1 MGEAMKEYIDS
12 GILEVFV
19 MGVATDEEVKELMFM
34 KAKYTEVGDALK
46 QLETDMEKLAAEMS
60 INPPPGTWDK
70 IEEEINDLIRRE
82 SQVQPVKFR
91 TDHGHNGHEKAVPED
106 QFIPIESE
114 SNHMR
119 LHKSWRW
126 VFAAVFVLGKIF
138 LGFAIYFYLENRQT
152 QQQLQELKTEIR
164 ELKKK

>member
-1 MGEAMKEYIDS
+1 MKKYIDS

-19 MGVATDEEVKELMFM
+19 MGAATDEEVRELMYM
-34 KAKYTEVGDALK
+34 KAKHPEVEEALK
-46 QLETDMEKLAAEMS
+46 QLETDMEKLAGEMA
-60 INPPPGTWDK
+60 IAPPPHMWEK
-70 IEEEINDLIRRE
+70 IEDEIDGLIH
-82 SQVQPVKFR
+82 QGNPAQPIKFR
-91 TDHGHNGHEKAVPED
+91 TSDDGRNKHKKTPPED

-152 QQQLQELKTEIR
+152 RQQLQELKTEIR
-164 ELKKK
+164 ELKKR

>member
-1 MGEAMKEYIDS
+1 MKEYIDS

-19 MGVATDEEVKELMFM
+19 MGVATDEEVKELMYI
-34 KAKYTEVGDALK
+34 KAKYPEVNEALK
-46 QLETDMEKLAAEMS
+46 QLEIDMEKIAADMALT
-60 INPPPGTWDK
+60 PPPGIWDK
-70 IEEEINDLIRRE
+70 IENEIDDLIRRE
-82 SQVQPVKFR
+82 TYTQPVKFR
-91 TDHGHNGHEKAVPED
+91 TDHGRNGHEKAAPAE
-106 QFIPIESE
+106 QFISIESE

-152 QQQLQELKTEIR
+152 RQQLQELKTEIR
-164 ELKKK
+164 ELKKR

>member
-1 MGEAMKEYIDS
+1 MKEYIDS

-19 MGVATDEEVKELMFM
+19 MGAATDDEVKELMYM
-34 KAKYTEVGDALK
+34 KAKYPEVNEALK
-46 QLETDMEKLAAEMS
+46 QLEIDMEKIAGNMAVA
-60 INPPPGTWDK
+60 PPPGIWDR
-70 IEEEINDLIRRE
+70 IDNEIDDLIRRDTYIA
-82 SQVQPVKFR
+82 QPVKFR
-91 TDHGHNGHEKAVPED
+91 TDHGHNGYERSTPPD
-106 QFIPIESE
+106 QFIAIESE

-126 VFAAVFVLGKIF
+126 VFAAIFVLGKIF

>member
-1 MGEAMKEYIDS
+1 MKEYIDS

-19 MGVATDEEVKELMFM
+19 MGAATDEEVKELMYM
-34 KAKYTEVGDALK
+34 KAKYPEVNEALK
-46 QLETDMEKLAAEMS
+46 HLETDMEKIASSMAVA
-60 INPPPGTWDK
+60 PPPGTWNR
-70 IEEEINDLIRRE
+70 IEDEINNLIRRDE
-82 SQVQPVKFR
+82 TQPVKFR
-91 TDHGHNGHEKAVPED
+91 TDYGYSGHEKAAPPE
-106 QFIPIESE
+106 QFISVESE

-152 QQQLQELKTEIR
+152 QQQLQELKTEIK
-164 ELKKK
+164 ELRK

>member
-1 MGEAMKEYIDS
+1 MKKYIDS

-19 MGVATDEEVKELMFM
+19 MGAATDEEVKELMYM
-34 KAKYTEVGDALK
+34 KAKYPEVDEALK
-46 QLETDMEKLAAEMS
+46 QLETDMEKLAGEMAIS
-60 INPPPGTWDK
+60 PPPDMWEK
-70 IEEEINDLIRRE
+70 IEGEIDGLIRRE
-82 SQVQPVKFR
+82 NPAQPVKFR
-91 TDHGHNGHEKAVPED
+91 TSGDGHKYKKTSPED

-152 QQQLQELKTEIR
+152 NQQLQELKTEIR
-164 ELKKK
+164 ELRKK